1 MVKQPSALL
10 VSRDE
15 SHVFVSSFLNDAVLR
30 APLSLTMG
38 SRFGIFAQG
47 SYCTRD
53 LSSCAVLNGPWG
65 LAADSEGRLFV
76 ASFGSDQ
83 VLAFSDEGEFL
94 GAVGDSESLDSPEG
108 LALSPDGR
116 TLVVASFLDSRIV
129 AFDLS
134 RAPFFVAPPDSKK
147 KKTKKKGTEEASG
160 ESGGV
165 PWWTVAEGTP
175 VDLEYM
181 VARVEARRRR
191 EQQQQEQEAI
201 GQFDPILDDPAAAT
215 GDSPLSLDLLHGPE
229 DIVFL
234 EDYFGSTSK
243 SDHRPS
249 SSSSPSSS
257 SAAAA
262 ASGGGGGRGVSG
274 RIAVSSHYNRSILVL
289 DLGSGAV
296 EEVMYGVQGALD
308 VPMGLAVD
316 DQADDLHHP
325 TPTQSGLGGL
335 GSSSSSVIL
344 CTSYSSREP
353 GLVARFVGGAYA
365 GVAMSSKHL
374 AGPSAIQILSDRS
387 VLVAS
392 YDTNAILVFNRSA
405 SAAADAEREL
415 VLRASGSMRRQ
426 QDVSLTTATSNAK
439 DSNGNDNPQQQ
450 QQRRRRKQNNKKRS
464 RRRTSVTS

>member
-129 AFDLS
+129 TFDLS

-234 EDYFGSTSK
+234 EYYFGSTSK
-243 SDHRPS
+243 SDRRS
-249 SSSSPSSS
+249 SSSSSS

-262 ASGGGGGRGVSG
+262 PSGGGGGRGVSG

-316 DQADDLHHP
+316 DQADDLHHT
-325 TPTQSGLGGL
+325 TPTQSRLGGL

-426 QDVSLTTATSNAK
+426 QQQDVSLTTATSRAR
-439 DSNGNDNPQQQ
+439 DGNGNDNPQQQ
-450 QQRRRRKQNNKKRS
+450 QQRRRRRKQNKKRS
-464 RRRTSVTS
+464 RRRTSR